1 MDFLIDT
8 ASAQAGGAPAGGGLM
23 SFLPLILLFVVF
35 YFILIRPQMKRAKEH
50 RKMVAELAVGDEVL
64 TNGGL
69 LGVVRQVGDTFLDVE
84 LGAAMTVKLH
94 KHQVASVLPKGTWKA
109 ASKQSGAT
117 GKQSGAK
124 GGKNKGRQTGGKSTD
139 NDAANSTDNSA
150 SDDDSR

>member
-109 ASKQSGAT
+109 ATKQGG
-117 GKQSGAK
+117 GKT
-124 GGKNKGRQTGGKSTD
+124 GKNKARQAGGKSQD
-139 NDAANSTDNSA
+139 NDKQISADNTDK
-150 SDDDSR
+150 DDSNR

>member
-1 MDFLIDT
+1 MDFLIDS
-8 ASAQAGGAPAGGGLM
+8 ASAQTGSAPAGGGLM

-69 LGVVRQVGDTFLDVE
+69 LGVVRQVGETFLDVE
-84 LGAAMTVKLH
+84 LGSNMTVKVH

-109 ASKQSGAT
+109 TTKQLGGQSGKRKNRQMA
-117 GKQSGAK
+117 GKTQ
-124 GGKNKGRQTGGKSTD
+124 N
-139 NDAANSTDNSA
+139 NDSQPSADNSD
-150 SDDDSR
+150 SGDDSR